1 MFDNIFYH
9 SFWLD
14 MSPICL
20 YLPTTTLLEE
30 TLSIKTELVQ
40 T

>member
-1 MFDNIFYH
+1 
-9 SFWLD
+9 